1 MFLRTVPPFNLKS
14 FCATVVIVSLVGGFV
29 FGIASQPL
37 LAQVVGAPSLQK
49 QNQDPEIA
57 EPIGEEREFRNEVGD
72 VVAQGT
78 LVRIRGNQVVI
89 RDPNGIELSVV
100 LARLGEA
107 DRQWVADEVELRRI
121 HDIARK
127 KLEKINEDYLR
138 SVKQSKVIAGLERI
152 LRLGKEALFAAPVA
166 EEYLADSN
174 PVSVRAVAF
183 ATRTA
188 VVPTSELNLQQAFTS
203 MIDDQYGI
211 NAELVG
217 KPENVIIA
225 ISTFGEMSLPYLK
238 AVAFSG
244 NVIPVDKNPVAP
256 AEPVVDLGREQ
267 VAARIAA
274 VKAIASLSSTME
286 LARREEALQMILQ
299 ILSAAEQAGGTV
311 DPKSTI
317 RACINGFGTV
327 GISNAEVLQKL
338 NQFSSDPNY
347 AKQVQR
353 VRARLQRSP
362 TQ

>member
-1 MFLRTVPPFNLKS
+1 MFLSTALPFNLKS
-14 FCATVVIVSLVGGFV
+14 FRAIVVMASLVGGFV
-29 FGIASQPL
+29 FGNDSQPL
-37 LAQVVGAPSLQK
+37 LAQVFDGSGTQK
-49 QNQDPEIA
+49 QNQETS
-57 EPIGEEREFRNEVGD
+57 EPIGEEREFRSESGD

-78 LVRIRGNQVVI
+78 LVRVRGNQVVI
-89 RDPNGIELSVV
+89 RDPNGIELSVA
-100 LARLGEA
+100 LARLSEA

-121 HDIARK
+121 HGIARK
-127 KLEKINEDYLR
+127 KLEKINEDYLQ

-152 LRLGKEALFAAPVA
+152 LRLGKEAPFAAPVA
-166 EEYLADSN
+166 EEYLVDSN

-188 VVPTSELNLQQAFTS
+188 VVPASELNLQQAFAS

-211 NAELVG
+211 NAELIG
-217 KPENVIIA
+217 QPENVIMA

-244 NVIPVDKNPVAP
+244 NVIPAGKAPVAP
-256 AEPVVDLGREQ
+256 AEPAINLRKEQ
-267 VAARIAA
+267 VVARIAA
-274 VKAIASLSSTME
+274 VKAIATLSSTME
-286 LARREEALQMILQ
+286 LARQEETLQTILQ
-299 ILSAAEQAGGTV
+299 ILSSVEQAGGTV

-317 RACINGFGTV
+317 RACISGFGTV

-353 VRARLQRSP
+353 VRTRLERSP